1 MEEWSTMPFIS
12 YGEVD
17 VAKMYTGMYQAC
29 PGPVTSLL
37 SKYRHVALG
46 CKVTNLSFILKNHF
60 PSYSFPTQY
69 PMNLCA
75 QLVFPFSYTIIPVS
89 LQSYRRMTLGH
100 FLWFSHLHKIRK

>member
-1 MEEWSTMPFIS
+1 MPFIS

-46 CKVTNLSFILKNHF
+46 
-60 PSYSFPTQY
+60 
-69 PMNLCA
+69 
-75 QLVFPFSYTIIPVS
+75 
-89 LQSYRRMTLGH
+89 
-100 FLWFSHLHKIRK
+100 